1 MDRQEK
7 KGAGKIINAGKKNG
21 AKKVLFKNVSC
32 MLLTLLSITLTAFAG
47 SVFVGLDLYYTA
59 RNLVFC
65 ACAALVTVFSFQA
78 GRISGSFFYD
88 DGEYPGRFLAV

>member
-59 RNLVFC
+59 RNL
-65 ACAALVTVFSFQA
+65 
-78 GRISGSFFYD
+78 GGE
-88 DGEYPGRFLAV
+88 DGANRKR